1 MLRKWNN
8 VELIRTNVQK
18 IIDSDLF
25 IINEL
30 KRSLTHYSV
39 LIINNDN
46 SIINT
51 NIQRQLINIYNNSSI
66 NDWKYANKQKL
77 KENNDKVH
85 NDHNN

>member
-1 MLRKWNN
+1 M
-8 VELIRTNVQK
+8 
-18 IIDSDLF
+18 
-25 IINEL
+25 
-30 KRSLTHYSV
+30 